1 MKACQKLHLLATL
14 GLLLAAG
21 TAAPCV
27 AQSAPS
33 APAAA
38 APDPDPEKLAIAQD
52 IIRRGF
58 PPESRQATLS
68 RAAGAMMAQMREAV
82 FPPSAQTD
90 PEIRRIIERYLER
103 LRAVS
108 DETNRDGAP
117 AIFEAM
123 ARAYARQF
131 SRDDLVQIR
140 AFVST
145 PAGANYLQRSM
156 DLLSDPD
163 IAAANR
169 AHFARSY
176 AAIQP
181 LIEQARREMMD
192 YMAAKQRPRR

>member
-1 MKACQKLHLLATL
+1 MKACRKRHLLATV
-14 GLLLAAG
+14 GLLLAAC

-27 AQSAPS
+27 AQSAPPT
-33 APAAA
+33 PAAVVPA
-38 APDPDPEKLAIAQD
+38 PDPEKLAIAQD

-58 PPESRQATLS
+58 PPESRQASLN
-68 RAAGAMMAQMREAV
+68 RAGEAMMAQMREAV
-82 FPPSAQTD
+82 LLPSALSD
-90 PEIRRIIERYLER
+90 PEIRRIVERYLVR
-103 LRAVS
+103 LRSVS
-108 DETNRDGAP
+108 EETNRDGAP

-163 IAAANR
+163 VAAANR
-169 AHFARSY
+169 AHFARGY

-181 LIEQARREMMD
+181 VIEQARREMAD
-192 YMAAKQRPRR
+192 YVAAKQRR